1 MLSRA
6 HWWARPL
13 PQLALLTALTCLPP
27 VVMWVTSASC
37 SPWLLWLLMLWM
49 TVMSSRPCLMNF
61 LHDMLNLFFCCC
73 CCCCSSGRYPCL
85 TRLTGATE
93 VVGEQAIRQA
103 WEVQD
108 SFPCSFLGYVMAQWK
123 LQPCP
128 AKIRAGE
135 EWPRPT
141 TRKQLQHF
149 LGFTNFY
156 RRFIRGYSCVAVPL
170 SKLTSIGSNFTW
182 SPEVDTAFQ
191 RLNPLFTETPVLQ
204 HPNPLPQTEEISL
217 W

>member
-1 MLSRA
+1 MS
-6 HWWARPL
+6 
-13 PQLALLTALTCLPP
+13 Q
-27 VVMWVTSASC
+27 TSASVG
-37 SPWLLWLLMLWM
+37 SSNRIDLPASSSHVSHFRFMFSLTSVTVNALDDRNVFQALLDEFPPWH
-49 TVMSSRPCLMNF
+49 VKP
-61 LHDMLNLFFCCC
+61 FFFCC

-103 WEVQD
+103 WEVRD

-191 RLNPLFTETPVLQ
+191 RLNPLFTKTPVLQ